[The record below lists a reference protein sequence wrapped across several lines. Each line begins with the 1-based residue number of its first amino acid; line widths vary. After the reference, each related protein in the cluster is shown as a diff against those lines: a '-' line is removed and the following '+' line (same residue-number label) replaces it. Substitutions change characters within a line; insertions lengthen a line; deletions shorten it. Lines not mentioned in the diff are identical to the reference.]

1 MAPLLQV
8 TDVIKRFG
16 GLVALD
22 RVSLSVETGE
32 RVAII
37 GPNGAGKTTLFN
49 VLNGR
54 LHADEGRVV
63 LDWTDITRARAFR
76 VTRRGVGR
84 TMQITSVFPMLDVR
98 ENVQMA
104 VLARTG
110 RTRKVLRPA
119 TRFGIAETDALLER
133 VGLEERA
140 GQVCGTLSHGDQK
153 RVEVAMVLA
162 LQPRLLM
169 LDEPA
174 AGLAPAERQRLV
186 DLIVR
191 LAVAEGLTLL
201 LTEHDLNVVFTVA
214 ERIIVLHQGRL
225 IADGSPEA
233 VRQNTEVQRIYLGKT
248 APPQA

>member
-1 MAPLLQV
+1 
-8 TDVIKRFG
+8 
-16 GLVALD
+16 
-22 RVSLSVETGE
+22 
-32 RVAII
+32 
-37 GPNGAGKTTLFN
+37 
-49 VLNGR
+49 
-54 LHADEGRVV
+54 
-63 LDWTDITRARAFR
+63 
-76 VTRRGVGR
+76 
-84 TMQITSVFPMLDVR
+84 
-98 ENVQMA
+98 
-104 VLARTG
+104 
-110 RTRKVLRPA
+110 
-119 TRFGIAETDALLER
+119 
-133 VGLEERA
+133 
-140 GQVCGTLSHGDQK
+140 
-153 RVEVAMVLA
+153 MVLA